1 MTLRQTESM
10 RLGVILAAII
20 GLTIA
25 TLVVGYIGFAAVF
38 QALAIIGWRGLA
50 FLSVYSAAPLILLGS
65 AWFVLD
71 KAAPMRQWG
80 AFVWARVVRD
90 AGTELL
96 PFSHLGG
103 FVIGARAAILRG
115 VAPTAAYA
123 TTIVDVTAE
132 IIAQLGFTGLG
143 LALLMQRLGESSSHN
158 GLVVA
163 VVVGMG
169 LSVLGAIGFI
179 GLQRR
184 GVHLIER
191 LAERFVPAA
200 AGGAGLV
207 GRALHTLYDNPLR
220 IVAAVGAHFAAWIAS
235 AVGAWLALRLAGV
248 DISLQSMLAI
258 ESLVGAVRSVGFLAP
273 MGIGVQE
280 GAYALIGPL
289 FGLGAELSLAL
300 SLLKRARDVVVGVP
314 TLLIWQAQEG
324 VRLVGRRPAD

>member
-1 MTLRQTESM
+1 MKI
-10 RLGVILAAII
+10 GVILAVII
-20 GLTIA
+20 GLSVA

-50 FLSVYSAAPLILLGS
+50 FLSVYSAVPLILLGG

-71 KAAPMRQWG
+71 EAAPLRQWA
-80 AFVWARVVRD
+80 AFIWARAVRD
-90 AGTELL
+90 AGAELL

-115 VAPTAAYA
+115 VAPTAAYS

-143 LALLMQRLGESSSHN
+143 LALLMHRLGETSSHN

-163 VVVGMG
+163 IVAGLG
-169 LSVLGAIGFI
+169 LSALAAIGFI
-179 GLQRR
+179 TLQRR

-207 GRALHTLYDNPLR
+207 GQALHTLYDNPGR
-220 IVAAVGAHFAAWIAS
+220 IAAAIGAHFAAWIAS

-258 ESLVGAVRSVGFLAP
+258 ESLVGAVRSVAFLAP

-300 SLLKRARDVVVGVP
+300 SLLKRARDLAVGVP
-314 TLLIWQAQEG
+314 ALLIWQTQEG
-324 VRLVGRRPAD
+324 VRLVGRRAGIR

>member
-1 MTLRQTESM
+1 MKI
-10 RLGVILAAII
+10 GVILAAIV
-20 GLTIA
+20 GLTVA

-38 QALAIIGWRGLA
+38 QALAIIGWRGLV
-50 FLSVYSAAPLILLGS
+50 FLSVYSLVPLTLLGG

-71 KAAPMRQWG
+71 GAAPLRQWA
-80 AFVWARVVRD
+80 AFIWARAVRD

-115 VAPTAAYA
+115 VAPTAAYS

-143 LALLMQRLGESSSHN
+143 LALLMQRLGDVSNHN

-163 VVVGMG
+163 IVAGLG
-169 LSVLGAIGFI
+169 LSTLAAIGFI
-179 GLQRR
+179 TLQRR

-191 LAERFVPAA
+191 MAERFVPAA

-207 GRALHTLYDNPLR
+207 GRALRTLYANPGR
-220 IVAAVGAHFAAWIAS
+220 IAAAVGLHFAAWIAS

-248 DISLQSMLAI
+248 DISLKSMLAI
-258 ESLVGAVRSVGFLAP
+258 ESLVSAVRSVAFLAP

-280 GAYALIGPL
+280 GAYAVIGPL

-300 SLLKRARDVVVGVP
+300 SLLKRARDVAIGVP
-314 TLLIWQAQEG
+314 ALLIWQAEEG
-324 VRLVGRRPAD
+324 VRLVGRSARIR